1 MRRLSTREAGWVI
14 MNVPMKRRDLLKL
27 GASVATTPALGI
39 AQEHDHAAA
48 NAGTA
53 KPAAEWTPELFD
65 DHQNQTV
72 IALVD
77 LIIPATDTPGA
88 KAALVNRHMDHILAA
103 APEDEKTRFR
113 EGLWWVDGYAIRKH
127 GKPFASCSTAQ
138 QTAILE
144 TLDAGT
150 DPDSGPGHK
159 FFQTLKGMTAQVYYA
174 TQIGFNELNKGGRV
188 PATFGCKHPEHA

>member
-1 MRRLSTREAGWVI
+1 

-39 AQEHDHAAA
+39 AQQHSHAG
-48 NAGTA
+48 AGTA
-53 KPAAEWTPELFD
+53 KPAAEWAPELFD
-65 DHQNQTV
+65 EHQNQTV

-77 LIIPATDTPGA
+77 LIIPATETPGA

-103 APEDEKTRFR
+103 SPEDEKTQFR

-127 GKPFASCSTAQ
+127 GKPFAGCTVPE

-144 TLDAGT
+144 ELDTGS
-150 DPDSGPGHK
+150 DPANGPGHK
-159 FFQTLKGMTAQVYYA
+159 FFQILKGMTAQIYYS
-174 TQIGFNELNKGGRV
+174 TETGFNELNKGGRV
-188 PATFGCKHPEHA
+188 PATFGCRHPEHA

>member
-1 MRRLSTREAGWVI
+1 

-39 AQEHDHAAA
+39 AQEHSHTAASA
-48 NAGTA
+48 A

-65 DHQNQTV
+65 EHQNQTV

-77 LIIPATDTPGA
+77 VIIPATDTPGA

-103 APEDEKTRFR
+103 APEDEKTQFR

-127 GKPFASCSTAQ
+127 GKPFASCSAAQ

-144 TLDAGT
+144 MLDTGA
-150 DPDSGPGHK
+150 DPVNGPGHK
-159 FFQTLKGMTAQVYYA
+159 FFQMLKGMTAQIYYS
-174 TQIGFNELNKGGRV
+174 TEIGFKELNKGGRV
-188 PATFGCKHPEHA
+188 PATFGCQHPEHA

>member
-1 MRRLSTREAGWVI
+1 
-14 MNVPMKRRDLLKL
+14 MNRRDLLKL
-27 GASVATTPALGI
+27 GASVAAVPAAGI
-39 AQEHDHAAA
+39 AQQHDHV
-48 NAGTA
+48 AGPPMA
-53 KPAAEWTPELFD
+53 KPAEQWKPEFLD

-88 KAALVNRHMDHILAA
+88 KAALVNRHIDHILSA
-103 APEDEKTRFR
+103 APQDEKTRFR

-127 GKPFASCSTAQ
+127 NKPFVGCTPAE

-150 DPDSGPGHK
+150 EPGVGPGQR
-159 FFQTLKGMTAQVYYA
+159 FFQMLKGITAEIYYA
-174 TQIGFNELNKGGRV
+174 TEIGFNELNKGGRV
-188 PATFGCKHPEHA
+188 PATFACPHPEHA

>member
-1 MRRLSTREAGWVI
+1 
-14 MNVPMKRRDLLKL
+14 MNRRDLLKL
-27 GASVATTPALGI
+27 GASVAAAPAAGI
-39 AQEHDHAAA
+39 AQQPPQSGAQP
-48 NAGTA
+48 T
-53 KPAAEWTPELFD
+53 KPADNWKPELFD

-88 KAALVNRHMDHILAA
+88 KAALVNRHIDHILAA
-103 APEDEKTRFR
+103 APEEDKTKFR

-127 GKPFASCSTAQ
+127 GRPFAGCTPAQ
-138 QTAILE
+138 QVAILQ

-150 DPDSGPGHK
+150 DPDIAPGHE
-159 FFQTLKGMTAQVYYA
+159 FFQMFKGATAEVYYA

-188 PATFGCKHPEHA
+188 PATFACQHPEHA

>member
-1 MRRLSTREAGWVI
+1 
-14 MNVPMKRRDLLKL
+14 MKRRDLLKL

-39 AQEHDHAAA
+39 AQEHNHAA
-48 NAGTA
+48 AGTA

-88 KAALVNRHMDHILAA
+88 KAALVNRHMDHILGA
-103 APEDEKTRFR
+103 APEDEKTSFR

-127 GKPFASCSTAQ
+127 GKPFASCTAAE
-138 QTAILE
+138 QTAILK

-150 DPDSGPGHK
+150 DPDTGRRGWIGRTPHK
-159 FFQTLKGMTAQVYYA
+159 LLFGRSRVTTASRSCSPHCRERA
-174 TQIGFNELNKGGRV
+174 CPRRWRTRS
-188 PATFGCKHPEHA
+188 